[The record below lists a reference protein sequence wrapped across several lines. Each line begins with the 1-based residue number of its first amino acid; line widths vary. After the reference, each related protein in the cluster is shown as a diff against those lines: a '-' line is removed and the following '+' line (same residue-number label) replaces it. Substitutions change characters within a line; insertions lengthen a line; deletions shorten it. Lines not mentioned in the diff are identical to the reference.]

1 MVDGISRPSDNAPM
15 PEPLAICI
23 EDLDAPATGRRY
35 VRCVALPGGLPGL
48 AVTPEARILWKE
60 EGDQAFQLWISADD
74 RLILLRPEG
83 APPVRVERAGRGV
96 NAPFAKPVVLIDQD
110 LVTVGSKRLRIHV
123 HGVAEVIHS
132 PSPLKSR
139 LAGAARL
146 AAAAALGAA
155 AIGCKIDIRDHPP
168 EPVYV
173 PPPDSG
179 DAGGP
184 PDADAGDE
192 VDAETGIPDAPDDAQ
207 PDADAAEGGSRKA
220 DASKTPIEVRVHP
233 PKPVSRQ

>member
-1 MVDGISRPSDNAPM
+1 M

-23 EDLDAPATGRRY
+23 EDLDAPAKGRRY
-35 VRCVALPGGLPGL
+35 IRCVALPGGTPGL

-96 NAPFAKPVVLIDQD
+96 DAPVGKPVVLIDQD
-110 LVTVGSKRLRIHV
+110 LVTVGSKHLRIHV
-123 HGVAEVIHS
+123 HGVAEVVHA
-132 PSPLKSR
+132 PSALRSR

-168 EPVYV
+168 EPAYV
-173 PPPDSG
+173 PAPDSG

-184 PDADAGDE
+184 PDADA
-192 VDAETGIPDAPDDAQ
+192 AEEAEAEAGIEDAPAEGL
-207 PDADAAEGGSRKA
+207 PDSIADAAEGGARKA

-233 PKPVSRQ
+233 PKPVTRH